1 MEKEKLLVDIIKIRL
16 LFFSAVVGGSFG
28 YLLKNNNYVV
38 GVILIFTL
46 FAGVI
51 GVVKALYE
59 LGVIYK
65 KLRDSNEGNF

>member
-16 LFFSAVVGGSFG
+16 LFFAAVVGGSFG
-28 YLLKNNNYVV
+28 YLLKNNNYLV
-38 GVILIFTL
+38 GVILILTL
-46 FAGVI
+46 FIGVI
-51 GVVKALYE
+51 GVIKSLYE